1 VSQQNVIPISVD
13 AIMASI
19 KRLKCQ
25 SYDIDG
31 ICAFHL
37 NPHSKGLLSHLQLLF
52 QMCLC
57 NSVVPDSFLGGTVTS
72 ILKRGKDSNKCDSY
86 RPITVACNFS
96 KLFEHILL
104 PHVIDLVNYDANQFG
119 FKKRIGCHLRIE
131 PF

>member
-1 VSQQNVIPISVD
+1 MSQQNVIPVSFD

-37 NPHSKGLLSHLQLLF
+37 SPHSKELLSHLQLLF

-57 NSVVPDSFLGGTVTS
+57 NSVVPDSSLDGTVTS
-72 ILKRGKDSNKCDSY
+72 VLKRGKD
-86 RPITVACNFS
+86 
-96 KLFEHILL
+96 L
-104 PHVIDLVNYDANQFG
+104 
-119 FKKRIGCHLRIE
+119 
-131 PF
+131 